1 MESFRRWLYILIAVV
16 MIGAAVLLIV
26 VRKENG
32 DRSVSVVSG
41 TDTYTGELN
50 GLAVEAGA
58 CEIEIRTGESGQ
70 ATVEYENVKSAAY
83 SVLYENGVLKVK
95 YVPKSSWNIRFFDF
109 DSHGRE
115 RLILTIPKDAL
126 FDKVSMKFGAA
137 EITAE
142 QICAKEL
149 ELEVGAGEMYA
160 GYLYAEESAR
170 LMVGAGA
177 LYADRVCLTDANLNC
192 GVGELEL
199 SGEIY
204 GNSVAECG
212 VGEIDIMLTTGENMY
227 HGRLD
232 CGLGTITFG
241 QNSVEG
247 SGKKEYGTSSA
258 ENRMD
263 IKCGVGEV
271 DVQFH

>member
-1 MESFRRWLYILIAVV
+1 MESFRRWLYILIAVA

-26 VRKENG
+26 LRKEKG
-32 DRSVSVVSG
+32 DRSGAVVSG
-41 TDTYTGELN
+41 TDTYTGEFT
-50 GLAVEAGA
+50 GLVIEAGA
-58 CEIEIRTGESGQ
+58 CEIEIRTGENGQ
-70 ATVEYENVKSAAY
+70 AMVEYENVKSAAY

-95 YVPKSSWNIRFFDF
+95 YVPKSSWSTRFFDF
-109 DSHGRE
+109 DSHGSE

-137 EITAE
+137 EIMAE
-142 QICAKEL
+142 QICAKVL

-170 LMVGAGA
+170 FMVGAGA

-227 HGRLD
+227 RGSLD

-241 QNSVEG
+241 QSSVEG

-263 IKCGVGEV
+263 IKCGIGEV